1 MAKKHKFV
9 RPANPITVKVAED
22 INAKTHTLMGMFK
35 DFTNEEK
42 REYRRN
48 DITSRLAGAVM
59 KAYAKF
65 KDNDRC
71 SYETYADMFIV
82 SEFKHYIRDYAR
94 VIEIE
99 SVTVS
104 CDRPVNGDDD
114 APSHVASMVETRNTV
129 EQAIDRMD
137 FADIIRALRRTN
149 RLYARVFS
157 LRRQGYKLSDIAPM
171 IGVADWE
178 LYDVIWPATK
188 EAVKKIYDY
197 GR

>member
-1 MAKKHKFV
+1 MKKHKFT

-35 DFTNEEK
+35 DFANEEK

-59 KAYAKF
+59 KAHAKF

-114 APSHVASMVETRNTV
+114 AVTHVAGMAETRNTV

-137 FADIIRALRRTN
+137 FADIICILRRTN

-188 EAVKKIYDY
+188 DAVKKIYDF